1 MTVILEVMMEKK
13 IMMVMVMV
21 VMIKVVMVV
30 AMMTMMMIIMVVV
43 VQTEMEFWGI
53 EEDEIE
59 ECCWTNYSAW
69 TTTLDAL
76 RKLEKD
82 RKVRH

>member
-1 MTVILEVMMEKK
+1 MM
-13 IMMVMVMV
+13 
-21 VMIKVVMVV
+21 
-30 AMMTMMMIIMVVV
+30 
-43 VQTEMEFWGI
+43 QTEMEFWGI

-69 TTTLDAL
+69 TTTLEAL

-82 RKVRH
+82 RKVSH